1 MTEFPITDEYIEKL
15 KNKQLGSYVEQREGH
30 LQDAM
35 NAYLDDSEFEALA
48 AGIISHLRAE
58 YQYCSERCGK
68 IKRVL
73 ELLQTGSVQ

>member
-1 MTEFPITDEYIEKL
+1 MTDFPITDEYIEKL
-15 KNKQLGSYVEQREGH
+15 KNTHLDSYLSQREGR
-30 LQDAM
+30 LRDAL
-35 NAYLDDSEFEALA
+35 NEYLDESEFEALA
-48 AGIISHLRAE
+48 VGIINHLRAE